1 MSGTQ
6 PLVDPDG
13 SKRAAMVV
21 SLEFGTHALVGQH
34 TYRSG
39 RPVPTIPRCPVCG
52 KQRVLYGGTCGPC
65 GDKEADS

>member
-1 MSGTQ
+1 MTAPKTQ
-6 PLVDPDG
+6 P
-13 SKRAAMVV
+13 
-21 SLEFGTHALVGQH
+21 
-34 TYRSG
+34 